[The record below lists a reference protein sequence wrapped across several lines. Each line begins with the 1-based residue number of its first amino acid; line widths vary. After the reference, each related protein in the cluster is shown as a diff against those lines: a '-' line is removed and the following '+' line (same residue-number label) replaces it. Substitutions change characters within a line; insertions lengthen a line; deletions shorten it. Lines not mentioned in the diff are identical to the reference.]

1 MLKEQG
7 MRAFSIP
14 KGGIHLA
21 IQRPKGTQ
29 DLLPGVIERWQYL
42 EEQIRKICKEYGYEE
57 IRTPMFEAT
66 ELFQRGVGETT
77 DIVNKEMYTFLDKG
91 DRSMTLRP
99 EGTASVCR
107 AYVENKLYGGPQPV
121 KLYYI
126 GPMFRYE
133 RPQSGRFRQFH
144 QFGVEVLGADKPIV
158 DAEVITL
165 VWDLY
170 TRLGL
175 KGLEVHVNSVGCPTC
190 RAEHKSK
197 LQEFLA
203 PRREHLCK
211 DCQERYEKN
220 PMRILDCKNPTCRE
234 ITQGA
239 PTTLDMLCEDCGQHF
254 KELQELLSAAKVV
267 YKVDPR
273 LVRGLDYYRKTAF
286 EVLVEDIGAQSAICG
301 GGRYD
306 GLVQEVGGPQT
317 PGIGFAMGME
327 RVLAALNLSE
337 EAQEVESKVY
347 LMLVALGEKAQKEG
361 FAIVSQLRKKG
372 IIANVDLLGRSL
384 KAQLKTAD
392 RTKAKYAA
400 ILGDEELEKGIV
412 LLRDLTI
419 GEQEEIALSE
429 LEDYVLKKYREDGS
443 V

>member
-1 MLKEQG
+1 M
-7 MRAFSIP
+7 
-14 KGGIHLA
+14 A

-29 DLLPGVIERWQYL
+29 DLLPGVVEGWQYL
-42 EEQIRKICKEYGYEE
+42 EEQIRKICREYGYEE

-91 DRSMTLRP
+91 ERSMTLRP

-170 TRLGL
+170 SRLGL

-203 PRREHLCK
+203 PKREHLCK

-220 PMRILDCKNPTCRE
+220 PLRILDCKNPTCQE

-239 PTTLDMLCEDCGQHF
+239 PTTLDTLCEDCGQHF
-254 KELQELLSAAKVV
+254 KELQELLSAAEVI

-317 PGIGFAMGME
+317 PGIGFAMGIE
-327 RVLAALNLSE
+327 RVLAALKVSGGTP
-337 EAQEVESKVY
+337 EVETKDY
-347 LMLVALGEKAQKEG
+347 LMLVALGEKAQGEG
-361 FAIVSQLRKKG
+361 FAIVSRLRKKG
-372 IIANVDLLGRSL
+372 LPVSIDLLGRSL
-384 KAQLKTAD
+384 KAQLKAAD

-400 ILGDEELEKGIV
+400 ILGQEELEKGIII
-412 LLRDLTI
+412 LRNLTL
-419 GEQEEIALSE
+419 GEQEEISLKE
-429 LEDYVLKKYREDGS
+429 LEEHVMTKYREDDKA
-443 V
+443 

>member
-1 MLKEQG
+1 M
-7 MRAFSIP
+7 S
-14 KGGIHLA
+14 

-29 DLLPGVIERWQYL
+29 DLLPGVIEKWQDL
-42 EEQIRKICKEYGYEE
+42 EQHIRTICREYGYEE
-57 IRTPMFEAT
+57 IRTPIFEAT

-91 DRSMTLRP
+91 DRSVTLRP

-107 AYVENKLYGGPQPV
+107 AYVENKLYGGQLPV
-121 KLYYI
+121 KLFYM

-133 RPQSGRFRQFH
+133 RPQAGRFRQFH

-190 RAEHKSK
+190 RAVHRTK

-203 PRREHLCK
+203 PRREQLCK
-211 DCQERYEKN
+211 DCQDRFERN
-220 PMRILDCKNPTCRE
+220 PMRILDCKNPTCQE

-239 PTTLDMLCEDCGQHF
+239 PTTLDTLCPDCSEHF
-254 KELQELLSAAKVV
+254 QELKELLTAAGVSF
-267 YKVDPR
+267 KVDPR

-286 EVLVEDIGAQSAICG
+286 EVLVENIGAQSAICG

-306 GLVQEVGGPQT
+306 GLVEQVGGPQT

-327 RVLAALNLSE
+327 RVLAALQASNPLNNLTKKE
-337 EAQEVESKVY
+337 FVRF
-347 LMLVALGEKAQKEG
+347 VALGEEAQKKC
-361 FAIVSQLRKKG
+361 FTFVSQLRRKG
-372 IIANVDLLGRSL
+372 IPASIDLLGRSL

-392 RTKAKYAA
+392 KSQARYAA
-400 ILGDEELEKGIV
+400 IIGEDEMNRQVVI
-412 LLRDLTI
+412 LRDLTL
-419 GEQEEIALSE
+419 GEQTELPFAEAEEE
-429 LEDYVLKKYREDGS
+429 LIQKYREEQ
-443 V
+443 

>member
-1 MLKEQG
+1 M
-7 MRAFSIP
+7 S
-14 KGGIHLA
+14 

-29 DLLPGVIERWQYL
+29 DLLPGVVEKWQDL
-42 EEQIRKICKEYGYEE
+42 EQHIRTICREYGYEE
-57 IRTPMFEAT
+57 IRTPIFEAT

-91 DRSMTLRP
+91 DRSVTLRP

-107 AYVENKLYGGPQPV
+107 AYVENKLFGGQLPV
-121 KLYYI
+121 KLFYM

-133 RPQSGRFRQFH
+133 RPQAGRFRQFH

-190 RAEHKSK
+190 RAEHRTK

-203 PRREHLCK
+203 TRREQLCK
-211 DCQERYEKN
+211 DCQDRFERN
-220 PMRILDCKNPTCRE
+220 PMRILDCKNPTCQE

-239 PTTLDMLCEDCGQHF
+239 PTTLDTLCPDCSEHF
-254 KELQELLSAAKVV
+254 EELKELLTAAGVH

-286 EVLVEDIGAQSAICG
+286 EVLVENIGAQSAICG

-306 GLVQEVGGPQT
+306 GLVEEVGGPQT

-327 RVLAALNLSE
+327 RVLAALQASNPLNSTMKKE
-337 EAQEVESKVY
+337 FIRF
-347 LMLVALGEKAQKEG
+347 VALGEAAQKKC
-361 FAIVSQLRKKG
+361 FTFVSQLRRKG
-372 IIANVDLLGRSL
+372 IPAGIDLLGRSL
-384 KAQLKTAD
+384 KAQLKAAD
-392 RTKAKYAA
+392 KVQARYAA
-400 ILGDEELEKGIV
+400 IVGEDEMNREVAI
-412 LLRDLTI
+412 LRDLTL
-419 GEQEEIALSE
+419 GEQSE
-429 LEDYVLKKYREDGS
+429 LPFAEAEKELIQKYREEQ
-443 V
+443 

>member
-1 MLKEQG
+1 M
-7 MRAFSIP
+7 
-14 KGGIHLA
+14 A

-29 DLLPGVIERWQYL
+29 DLLPGVIEKWQDL
-42 EEQIRKICKEYGYEE
+42 EQQIRKICQEYGYEE
-57 IRTPMFEAT
+57 IRTPIFEAT

-77 DIVNKEMYTFLDKG
+77 DIVNKEMYSFLDKG
-91 DRSMTLRP
+91 ERSITLRP

-121 KLYYI
+121 KLYYM

-133 RPQSGRFRQFH
+133 RPQAGRFRQFH

-170 TRLGL
+170 SRLGL
-175 KGLEVHVNSVGCPTC
+175 KGIEVHVNSVGCPTC
-190 RAEHKSK
+190 RAEHRTR

-203 PRREHLCK
+203 PRREQLCK
-211 DCQERYEKN
+211 DCQDRFERN
-220 PMRILDCKNPTCRE
+220 PMRILDCKNPTCQE
-234 ITQGA
+234 ITKGA
-239 PTTLDMLCEDCGQHF
+239 PTTLDTLCPECSEHF
-254 KELQELLSAAKVV
+254 EELKELLTAAGVR

-327 RVLAALNLSE
+327 RVLNAIQASGQNKE
-337 EAQEVESKVY
+337 QHSKEFV
-347 LMLVALGEKAQKEG
+347 MFIALGEAAQKKA
-361 FAIVSQLRKKG
+361 FSLVSKLRSQG
-372 IIANVDLLGRSL
+372 VPASIDLLGRSL
-384 KAQLKTAD
+384 KSQLKTAD
-392 RTKAKYAA
+392 KAQARYAA
-400 ILGDEELEKGIV
+400 ILGEDEMARQLVI
-412 LLRDLTI
+412 LRDLAL
-419 GEQEEIALSE
+419 GEQSEVSLTEVENDLIRKFREEK
-429 LEDYVLKKYREDGS
+429 V
-443 V
+443 

>member
-1 MLKEQG
+1 M
-7 MRAFSIP
+7 
-14 KGGIHLA
+14 A

-29 DLLPGVIERWQYL
+29 DLLPGVIEKWQDL
-42 EEQIRKICKEYGYEE
+42 EEQIRKICREYGYEE
-57 IRTPMFEAT
+57 IRTPIFEAT

-91 DRSMTLRP
+91 ERSITLRP
-99 EGTASVCR
+99 EGTASVAR

-121 KLYYI
+121 KLYYM

-133 RPQSGRFRQFH
+133 RPQAGRFRQFH

-170 TRLGL
+170 SRLGL

-190 RAEHKSK
+190 RAEHRTK

-203 PRREHLCK
+203 PRREQLCK
-211 DCQERYEKN
+211 DCQDRFERN
-220 PMRILDCKNPTCRE
+220 PMRILDCKNPSCQE
-234 ITQGA
+234 ATQGA
-239 PTTLDMLCEDCGQHF
+239 PTTIDTLCPDCSEHF
-254 KELQELLSAAKVV
+254 QELQELLTSAGVV
-267 YKVDPR
+267 YKVNPR

-306 GLVQEVGGPQT
+306 GLVEEVGGPRT

-327 RVLAALNLSE
+327 RVIAAREASGQVINRDQKGYVMFIALGD
-337 EAQEVESKVY
+337 EAQKKCFSWVSR
-347 LMLVALGEKAQKEG
+347 LRREG
-361 FAIVSQLRKKG
+361 LPASI
-372 IIANVDLLGRSL
+372 DLLGRSL
-384 KAQLKTAD
+384 KAQLKAAD
-392 RTKAKYAA
+392 KAQARFAA
-400 ILGDEELEKGIV
+400 IVGEDELAREV
-412 LLRDLTI
+412 VVLRDLTL
-419 GEQEEIALSE
+419 GEQVELRFEEIVENLAQ
-429 LEDYVLKKYREDGS
+429 KYKEERT
-443 V
+443 

>member
-1 MLKEQG
+1 MEGL
-7 MRAFSIP
+7 RV
-14 KGGIHLA
+14 A

-29 DLLPGVIERWQYL
+29 DLLPGTVEKWQDL
-42 EEQIRKICKEYGYEE
+42 EQQIRKICREYGYEE

-77 DIVNKEMYTFLDKG
+77 DIVNKEMYSFLDKG
-91 DRSMTLRP
+91 ERSITLRP

-121 KLYYI
+121 KLYYM

-133 RPQSGRFRQFH
+133 RPQAGRFRQFH

-170 TRLGL
+170 SRLGL

-190 RAEHKSK
+190 RAEHRTK

-203 PRREHLCK
+203 PRREQLCK
-211 DCQERYEKN
+211 DCQDRFERN
-220 PMRILDCKNPTCRE
+220 PMRILDCKNPSCQE

-239 PTTLDMLCEDCGQHF
+239 PTTLDTLCPECSEHF
-254 KELQELLSAAKVV
+254 KELQELLTAAGVR

-286 EVLVEDIGAQSAICG
+286 EVIVEDIGAQSAICG

-306 GLVQEVGGPQT
+306 GLVEEVGGPQT

-327 RVLAALNLSE
+327 RVLRALQASGKDSDRAPKE
-337 EAQEVESKVY
+337 FVMFA
-347 LMLVALGEKAQKEG
+347 ALGELAQKKA
-361 FAIVSQLRKKG
+361 FSLVSQLRSKG
-372 IIANVDLLGRSL
+372 IPANIDLLGRSL
-384 KAQLKTAD
+384 KSQLKTAD
-392 RTKAKYAA
+392 KAQAHYAA
-400 ILGDEELEKGIV
+400 ILGEDELTRQV
-412 LLRDLTI
+412 LILRDLAL
-419 GEQEEIALSE
+419 GEQLEVPLTEVVNDLIRKWEEE
-429 LEDYVLKKYREDGS
+429 V
-443 V
+443 

>member
-1 MLKEQG
+1 M
-7 MRAFSIP
+7 S
-14 KGGIHLA
+14 

-29 DLLPGVIERWQYL
+29 DLLPGVIEKWQDL
-42 EEQIRKICKEYGYEE
+42 EQHIRTICREYGYEE
-57 IRTPMFEAT
+57 IRTPIFEAT

-91 DRSMTLRP
+91 DRSVTLRP

-107 AYVENKLYGGPQPV
+107 AYVENKLYGGQLPV
-121 KLYYI
+121 KLFYM

-133 RPQSGRFRQFH
+133 RPQAGRFRQFH

-190 RAEHKSK
+190 RAVHRTK

-203 PRREHLCK
+203 PRREQLCK
-211 DCQERYEKN
+211 DCQDRFERN
-220 PMRILDCKNPTCRE
+220 PMRILDCKNPTCQE

-239 PTTLDMLCEDCGQHF
+239 PTTLDTLCPDCLEHF
-254 KELQELLSAAKVV
+254 QELKELLTAAGVSF
-267 YKVDPR
+267 KVDPR

-286 EVLVEDIGAQSAICG
+286 EVLVENIGAQSAICG

-306 GLVQEVGGPQT
+306 GLVEQVGGPQT

-327 RVLAALNLSE
+327 RVLAALQASNPLNNLTKKE
-337 EAQEVESKVY
+337 FVRF
-347 LMLVALGEKAQKEG
+347 VALGEEAQKKC
-361 FAIVSQLRKKG
+361 FTFVSQLRRKG
-372 IIANVDLLGRSL
+372 IPASIDLLGRSL

-392 RTKAKYAA
+392 KAQARYAA
-400 ILGDEELEKGIV
+400 IIGEDEMNRQVVI
-412 LLRDLTI
+412 LRDLTL
-419 GEQEEIALSE
+419 GEQTELPFAETEEE
-429 LEDYVLKKYREDGS
+429 LIQKYREEQ
-443 V
+443 